1 MKTDFYCNL
10 WIRNNFVIIVGGLII
25 IVMRKEYL
33 KYVSEYKGRLEPF
46 MNKLAKMSYWK
57 REEEKQV
64 EKYSFNKKDGLV
76 FVFRIETEGFPGYES
91 VHVDTCE

>member
-1 MKTDFYCNL
+1 M
-10 WIRNNFVIIVGGLII
+10 IIVGGLII

-76 FVFRIETEGFPGYES
+76 FVFRIEIEGFPGYES